1 MPKSTKPVILTY
13 RSAVTGQYVT
23 QRQAERNPRETVRE
37 TRPAPAAPTKGGRK

>member
-1 MPKSTKPVILTY
+1 MPKSTKPVIPTF